1 VRILILRTSALGDVV
16 HALPV
21 LTALR
26 RRLPEARLGWVAEE
40 RVAPLLAGHPDL
52 DAVIPVRLR
61 AWRRRPFAAG
71 GEVTNLLDSLRAF
84 SADVALDLMG
94 NFKAGFLA
102 ALSGAPRR
110 IGAAR
115 PFRREPASAFL
126 INEPVAAPAAHA
138 VDRNLEIA
146 APLVGAAAGPADFGG
161 GKLFAGA
168 ALPEGLAATLPERFA
183 LLHPGAGWGNKIY
196 PPARWGEVARRL
208 AAIEGGGLP
217 LLVATA
223 PGEEGLAAAVAAASG
238 GAAVAVDAPDLPT
251 LAALTR
257 RAHLFLGGDS
267 GPTHLAHA
275 LGTPVLM
282 LMGPTAPETNGPY
295 AAPESALFH
304 RLPCSF
310 CHARFTETK
319 ACLLEISP
327 EQVARRAA
335 LLLR

>member
-1 VRILILRTSALGDVV
+1 MRVLLLRTSALGDVV

-26 RRLPEARLGWVAEE
+26 RRLPGARLGWVAEE

-61 AWRRRPFAAG
+61 AWRRRPWAAG
-71 GEVTNLLDSLRAF
+71 GEVSTLVDDLRAF

-94 NFKAGFLA
+94 NFKAGLLA

-146 APLVGAAAGPADFGG
+146 AALLGTPPGPADFGG
-161 GKLFAGA
+161 EKILAGA
-168 ALPEGLAATLPERFA
+168 ALPPEAAAPLPERFA
-183 LLHPGAGWGNKIY
+183 LLHPGAGWGNKVY

-208 AAIEGGGLP
+208 AASGLSVR
-217 LLVATA
+217 VATA
-223 PGEEGLAAAVAAASG
+223 PGEERLAHAVAAAAG
-238 GAAVAVDAPDLPT
+238 GAAVPVAAPDLAT
-251 LAALTR
+251 LVALTR
-257 RAHLFLGGDS
+257 RAAFFLGGDS

-295 AAPESALFH
+295 GDPGRALFH

-310 CHARFTETK
+310 CHARFADTK
-319 ACLLEISP
+319 ACLLEIFP
-327 EQVARRAA
+327 GRVAERVEQI
-335 LLLR
+335 LR